1 MSSYDL
7 ISIKSLRRRYALI
20 VFLYWFAT
28 ALPLA
33 LSVLLMTERGL
44 SLAQIGLGMGFY
56 SLIIVLLE
64 VPTGG
69 LADAV
74 GRKRV
79 ALLAYALAAASS
91 VFLLLAFS
99 FPIFLAGMSLY
110 GVSRALSSGAL
121 DAWFVDALRA
131 IDPDADL
138 QPALAHI
145 ETVSLLALGLGT
157 LLGSALPRLFAGLP
171 TDGRLSPL
179 AIPVAAGLLVRIVL
193 LPVVALLVHEP
204 RPAGDAA
211 ASWRAGLRAV
221 PALVYEAA
229 ALSRAN
235 GRFVLLM
242 AASFVSGLAI
252 LALESFWQ
260 PFFVALPGATIDGAP
275 NTLLFGLIM
284 GGNFLFGMAG
294 NLLAEPPGRRPGRSG
309 DAGATNRHSLT
320 AALAR
325 LLQGGFML
333 GLAGATRLMP
343 AGAFFWLVYLAAGVG
358 VSPHAALVNDE
369 IPAARRSAMLSVQ
382 SLAAYAGSFLG
393 GAALGWVADRWAI
406 GAAWAIAGGLLV
418 VSIAPYVMLDRGRV
432 VRGSRGAGVQG

>member
-7 ISIKSLRRRYALI
+7 ISSSSLRRRYALV
-20 VFLYWFAT
+20 VFLNWFAT

-56 SLIIVLLE
+56 SLLIVLLE

-91 VFLLLAFS
+91 VLLLLAFS
-99 FPIFLAGMSLY
+99 FPLFLAAMSLY

-131 IDPDADL
+131 ADPEVDL
-138 QPALAHI
+138 QPALAYI

-171 TDGRLSPL
+171 ADGWLSPL
-179 AIPVAAGLLVRIVL
+179 AVPVAAALLVRVVL
-193 LPVVALLVHEP
+193 LPVVALLIHEP
-204 RPAGDAA
+204 RATGDAA
-211 ASWRAGLRAV
+211 ASWRAGVRAV

-229 ALSRAN
+229 VLSRTN
-235 GRFVLLM
+235 SRFVLLM
-242 AASFVSGLAI
+242 AASFVSGLAV

-260 PFFVALPGATIDGAP
+260 PFFAALPGVSAGGAP
-275 NTLLFGLIM
+275 NTLLFGGIM
-284 GGNFLFGMAG
+284 AGNFLVGMAG
-294 NLLAEPPGRRPGRSG
+294 NMLAQPLGRLLGRGRG
-309 DAGATNRHSLT
+309 EANRLALA

-325 LLQGGFML
+325 LLQGVAML
-333 GLAGATRLMP
+333 ALAAATALIP
-343 AGAFFWLVYLAAGVG
+343 AAAFFWLVYLAGGVG
-358 VSPHAALVNDE
+358 ISPHAALVNDE

-406 GAAWAIAGGLLV
+406 GPAWAIAGGLLV
-418 VSIAPYVMLDRGRV
+418 VSVAPYLALERERARQGR
-432 VRGSRGAGVQG
+432 RGAGAQG